1 MSDLD
6 FMRVGDIWRDKEDHG
21 KLIKIIS
28 VNRSDGAIHPVRVKT
43 KPTPI
48 KGVEGWT
55 ASESFTCTAEYVM
68 NLYKFVG
75 STDQ

>member
-43 KPTPI
+43 MPTPI
-48 KGVEGWT
+48 KGTTYT
-55 ASESFTCTAEYVM
+55 ASESFNCTAEYVTI
-68 NLYKFVG
+68 LYKFVG
-75 STDQ
+75 GADQ

>member
-6 FMRVGDIWRDKEDHG
+6 FMRVGDVWRDKEDRD

-43 KPTPI
+43 KPTAI
-48 KGVEGWT
+48 KGTAYT
-55 ASESFTCTAEYVM
+55 ASESFNCTAEYVT
-68 NLYKFVG
+68 NLYKYVG
-75 STDQ
+75 SVDQ